1 MKKVNY
7 FALVCFIMCLVGC
20 SEGGNK
26 QVSTEEEAVETNV
39 SDRTKEVLSQLESKS
54 GITYTDYQAACE
66 NNDFAGAHKI
76 LADMKNKVEKMR
88 KSTFT
93 PKKKRKAAERELEDA
108 TRYVQSKESKW
119 LVGLIETACEDQ
131 DFEKAHIL
139 NRELKKRCD
148 VDNTKFVVLKEAK
161 FLASMNNE
169 ESAQRILY
177 LINDIENEAER
188 SDVARQIFELAE
200 TTGNDYLKNALEKM
214 VKKD

>member
-1 MKKVNY
+1 MKKIY
-7 FALVCFIMCLVGC
+7 FFALVCFVCLVGC

-26 QVSTEEEAVETNV
+26 SATTEEEAVETNV

-93 PKKKRKAAERELEDA
+93 PKKKRKAAESELWDA

-119 LVGLIETACEDQ
+119 LIGLIETACEDQ

-148 VDNTKFVVLKEAK
+148 VDHTKYVVQKEAK

-169 ESAQRILY
+169 ESTQRILY
-177 LINDIENEAER
+177 LINDIEDETER
-188 SDVARQIFELAE
+188 SEVARQIFELAE
-200 TTGNDYLKNALEKM
+200 TTGNDYLKIALGKII
-214 VKKD
+214 KQD